1 MKRYMTRD
9 EILEYFK
16 ISNGTLQKWQT
27 EGIDGFVL
35 KNIKKGEKVFY
46 YSDDV
51 DRFMLGSS
59 YIKEFIK

>member
-1 MKRYMTRD
+1 MKKYMTRD
-9 EILEYFK
+9 EILDYFK

-51 DRFMLGSS
+51 DRFMLGKS